1 MSFKREVDLLHK
13 SKWDIGVFKSDNIW
27 HYRVQLMN
35 LIMQCKSDG
44 DKYRVALQ
52 WFDQKTLDDERM
64 MYAINNKWQY
74 IVKHEKWLRR
84 LLKREVNGVKQFK
97 VVRSGC
103 GGGKRQS
110 FIVKA

>member
-1 MSFKREVDLLHK
+1 MSFKEEFESLHR
-13 SKWDIGVFKSDNIW
+13 SKWSIGVFKSDNIW

-52 WFDQKTLDDERM
+52 WFDQKTIDDKGMRC
-64 MYAINNKWQY
+64 AINNKWQY
-74 IVKHEKWLRR
+74 IVEKEGWLKR
-84 LLKREVNGVKQFK
+84 LLKKEVGSVKQFK

-103 GGGKRQS
+103 GGRKKQS